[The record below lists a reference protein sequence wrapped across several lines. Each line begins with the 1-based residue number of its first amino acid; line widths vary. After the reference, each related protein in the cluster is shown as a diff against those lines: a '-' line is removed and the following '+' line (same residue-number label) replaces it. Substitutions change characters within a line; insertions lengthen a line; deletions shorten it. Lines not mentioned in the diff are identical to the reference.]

1 MADNEGSANEGAGDG
16 DTQRSFLF
24 IVGSGRPD
32 GNTEML
38 ALIAAGQLPPDLPQ
52 RWIHLRDLE
61 LPAFRDVR
69 HDQDPATEAAGAERL
84 LLDETLAATDLV
96 IVSPLYW
103 YSVSWSVKLY
113 LDYWSR
119 WLRAPEAD
127 FKGRMRGKNL
137 WSVTVMAD
145 DDYAV
150 ADPQLGTLKLSASY
164 LGARFAGA
172 LLGRGSWPGD
182 VIEDRAA
189 VERAHDFF
197 DVCRGPRTRKAT
209 SAVSSGT

>member
-1 MADNEGSANEGAGDG
+1 MADNEGRASEGRASEGAGND

-38 ALIAAGQLPPDLPQ
+38 ARIAAGQLPPDLPQ
-52 RWIHLRDLE
+52 RWIQLHNLE
-61 LPAFRDVR
+61 LPVFRDVR
-69 HDQDPATEAAGAERL
+69 HDQDPATEPAGAERL

-119 WLRAPEAD
+119 WLRVPEAD

-145 DDYAV
+145 DDYAL
-150 ADPQLGTLKLSASY
+150 ADPLLGTLKLSASY
-164 LGARFAGA
+164 LDARFAGA

-182 VIEDRAA
+182 VLKDRAA

-197 DVCRGPRTRKAT
+197 DVARNRTARIR
-209 SAVSSGT
+209 V